1 MTRARARA
9 WPQIAVDLVVLLGC
23 WGLLLCYFPP
33 SLLLLD
39 TITTGGDTGSHF
51 LTADYLAHQLLP
63 QGRVVGWFPGNLA
76 GFPLFQFYFPL
87 PFLVMAG
94 LHYLGLPLTIAFK
107 LVSAAG
113 AFLIPPATYLGLRLA
128 GRPFPA
134 PALAAA
140 FSLLFLCN
148 ETNSMWGGNL
158 PSLLAGEMGYSI
170 GLALLLLYLGAL
182 QGDISARRHPVR
194 QALLLALVGLAHGCT
209 LLFGVLAGVVW
220 LCHRDLARRGVY
232 LLKIYA
238 LAFCLLG
245 FWIAPLILF
254 SGYNTTH
261 NMVWI
266 IEKWQ
271 EAVPPLM
278 IPLLVLCLVH
288 LAWGLVRWRRGQ
300 AGLGGAGL
308 HLGFIAL
315 ALVLFLLAFH
325 LNVID
330 IRFLPLAWLALVPW
344 AALAGADLSRA
355 LAGRVLLP
363 LLGLVLCLL
372 GVAQAVEYIPRW
384 VEWNYRGYELARGWP
399 DFQRLNAYLRGGL
412 GDPRVLHE
420 HADSLQSLGTT
431 RAFENLLLFS
441 GRAGMEGLYI
451 QSSLNSPFIYY
462 LQSQTSQTP
471 TTPLPGINY
480 SRFDLAAAHDR
491 MVLYNVGQFVAV
503 SEATRQAAEATPGYR
518 LETRIGPF
526 AVFRVEGNPG
536 RYVTPVAYKP
546 VLVLG
551 DGWKQ
556 KAFQW
561 FRRGDFAAPLVF
573 QDQERPGDRQR
584 FAAIVRELPADLP
597 RVALPPAP
605 EMRERIEPDRIT
617 IQTPGRGPLLV
628 KVSYHPNWRVEGAE
642 RVYLA
647 APAFML
653 VYPNADQVV
662 LTYGQTWPNYLGQ
675 ALTLLAGLCLLLSL
689 PGARAWRLAAGLR
702 GLALRPLEA
711 ATTGLEALLARPLA
725 WLGRHALS
733 ASLAVSLVLAGLL
746 GLYLH
751 LGGKVDAAIA
761 LQRGLA
767 LYRAQDY
774 AGAEPWFRHSATR
787 WPYSPVVDQ
796 ALNHWALCYYLRQQ
810 HPEALAIYRHLAEA
824 YPEAP
829 ATPEA
834 VYHIG
839 HCLRALG
846 RLDDARRAYQQ
857 VEEKFPGSSWAGHAQ
872 ERLREMARDGK

>member
-1 MTRARARA
+1 VTLPRATSWTQA
-9 WPQIAVDLVVLLGC
+9 AVDLTVLLGC

-51 LTADYLAHQLLP
+51 ITADHLARHLLP

-94 LHYLGLPLTIAFK
+94 LSYLGLPLTIAFK

-113 AFLIPPATYLGLRLA
+113 AFIIPPAAYLGLRLA

-158 PSLLAGEMGYSI
+158 PSLLAGEIGYSL
-170 GLALLLLYLGAL
+170 GLGLLMVYLGAV
-182 QGDISARRHPVR
+182 QGDIDQRRHPVR
-194 QALLLALVGLAHGCT
+194 AALLLALAGLAHGCT
-209 LLFGVLAGVVW
+209 LLFAVLAGVVW
-220 LCHRDLARRGVY
+220 LFHRDLVRRGVH

-238 LAFCLLG
+238 LAFYLLG
-245 FWIAPLILF
+245 FWIVPLILF
-254 SGYNTTH
+254 AGYNTTH

-266 IEKWQ
+266 IDKWQ
-271 EAVPPLM
+271 EALPPLL
-278 IPLLVLCLVH
+278 IPLMVICLAHLV
-288 LAWGLVRWRRGQ
+288 WGVTRWRRGRP
-300 AGLGGAGL
+300 GLGAAAQ
-308 HLGFIAL
+308 HLGWIVL
-315 ALVLFLLAFH
+315 SLVLFLVAFH

-363 LLGLVLCLL
+363 LLGLALCLL
-372 GVAQAVEYIPRW
+372 WVAHGVEYIPKW

-399 DFQRLNAYLRGGL
+399 DFQRLNAYLRGGV

-431 RAFENLLLFS
+431 RAFENLMLFS

-480 SRFDLAAAHDR
+480 SRFDLAAAHSR

-503 SEATRQAAEATPGYR
+503 TEATRQAAEATPGYR

-526 AVFRVEGNPG
+526 AVFRVEGNPD
-536 RYVTPVAYKP
+536 RYVTPVAYQP

-551 DGWKQ
+551 EDWKQ

-561 FRRGDFAAPLVF
+561 FRRTDLAVPLVF
-573 QDQERPGDRQR
+573 QDRERPGDRQR
-584 FAAIVRELPADLP
+584 FAAVVRELPDELP

-605 EMRERIEPDRIT
+605 EVRETIGPDRIE
-617 IQTPGRGPLLV
+617 IQTPGRGPLLI

-642 RVYLA
+642 QVHLA
-647 APAFML
+647 APALML
-653 VYPNADQVV
+653 VYPSADRVV

-675 ALTLLAGLCLLLSL
+675 TLTALAGLGLLLCLSGL
-689 PGARAWRLAAGLR
+689 AGLPLAGKFR
-702 GLALRPLEA
+702 GLVLRPLEA
-711 ATTGLEALLARPLA
+711 ATAGLEAALARPLA
-725 WLGRHALS
+725 WLGRHAL
-733 ASLAVSLVLAGLL
+733 AAALTGCLVLAGLL

-751 LGGKVDAAIA
+751 LGGKVDAGIA
-761 LQRGLA
+761 LQRGLE
-767 LYRAQDY
+767 RFHAQDY
-774 AGAEPWFRHSATR
+774 AGAEPWFRHAATR

-796 ALNHWALCYYLRQQ
+796 ALHHWALCYYLRQQ
-810 HPEALAIYRHLAEA
+810 YPEALAIHRHLLDA

-829 ATPEA
+829 AAPEA
-834 VYHIG
+834 SYHIG
-839 HCLRALG
+839 HGQRALG
-846 RLDDARRAYQQ
+846 RLDQARRTYRQ
-857 VEEKFPGSSWAGHAQ
+857 VVEKFPASAWAGHAR
-872 ERLREMARDGK
+872 ERLRELAREDQ

>member
-1 MTRARARA
+1 MTSPRATRCIQA
-9 WPQIAVDLVVLLGC
+9 AVDLAVLLGC

-33 SLLLLD
+33 SLLRLD

-51 LTADYLAHQLLP
+51 LTADYLARQLLP

-94 LHYLGLPLTIAFK
+94 LSYLGLPLTIAFK

-113 AFLIPPATYLGLRLA
+113 AFIIPPAAYLALRLA

-158 PSLLAGEMGYSI
+158 PSLLAGEIGYSI
-170 GLALLLLYLGAL
+170 GLGLLMIYLGAV
-182 QGDISARRHPVR
+182 QGDIDHRRHPIR
-194 QALLLALVGLAHGCT
+194 NALLLALVGLAHGCT
-209 LLFGVLAGVVW
+209 LMFGVLAGVVW
-220 LCHRDLARRGVY
+220 LFHRDLVRRGMY
-232 LLKIYA
+232 LLKTYA

-245 FWIAPLILF
+245 FWIVPLILF
-254 SGYNTTH
+254 AGYNTTH

-266 IEKWQ
+266 IERWQ
-271 EAVPPLM
+271 EAVPPIL
-278 IPLLVLCLVH
+278 IPLLALCLVH
-288 LAWGLVRWRRGQ
+288 LAWGVARWRRGLP
-300 AGLGGAGL
+300 GLGGAGL
-308 HLGFIAL
+308 HLGFIGL
-315 ALVLFLLAFH
+315 SLVLYLVAFH

-330 IRFLPLAWLALVPW
+330 IRFLPFAWLALIPW

-355 LAGRVLLP
+355 LAGRTLLP
-363 LLGLVLCLL
+363 LLGLTLCLL
-372 GVAQAVEYIPRW
+372 WVARAVEYIPKW
-384 VEWNYRGYELARGWP
+384 AEWNYRGYELARGWP

-420 HADSLQSLGTT
+420 HADSLQITGTT
-431 RAFENLLLFS
+431 RAFENLMLFS

-451 QSSLNSPFIYY
+451 QSSLNSPFVYY

-480 SRFDLAAAHDR
+480 SRFDLAAAHAR

-503 SEATRQAAEATPGYR
+503 SEATRQAAEASPGYR
-518 LETRIGPF
+518 LEKQIGPY

-536 RYVTPVAYKP
+536 RYVTPVDYKP
-546 VLVLG
+546 VLMLG
-551 DGWKQ
+551 DDWKP

-561 FRRGDFAAPLVF
+561 YRRGDFATPLVF
-573 QDQERPGDRQR
+573 QDHERPGDRDR
-584 FAAIVRELPADLP
+584 FAAIVRELQPEPP

-605 EMRERIEPDRIT
+605 EVREAIGPDRIE
-617 IQTPGRGPLLV
+617 IQTPGRGPLLI

-642 RVYLA
+642 RVHLA

-653 VYPNADQVV
+653 VYPTADRVV

-675 ALTLLAGLCLLLSL
+675 ALTILAGLCLLLNL
-689 PGARAWRLAAGLR
+689 PGLREWPLFARLR
-702 GLALRPLEA
+702 SLALIPLEA
-711 ATTGLEALLARPLA
+711 LTTSLATALTRPLA
-725 WLGRHALS
+725 WLGRHALI
-733 ASLAVSLVLAGLL
+733 AGLAGCLVLAGLL

-751 LGGKVDAAIA
+751 LGGKVDAGIA
-761 LQRGLA
+761 LQRGLE
-767 LYRAQDY
+767 RFRDQDY
-774 AGAEPWFRHSATR
+774 AGAEPWFRHAATR

-810 HPEALAIYRHLAEA
+810 YPEALAIHRHLVDA
-824 YPEAP
+824 YPESP
-829 ATPEA
+829 AAPEA
-834 VYHIG
+834 LYHIG
-839 HCLRALG
+839 HCQRALG
-846 RLDDARRAYQQ
+846 RLDQARRAYRE
-857 VEEKFPGSSWAGHAQ
+857 VVEKFPASAWAGHAR